1 MNRDQPTR
9 LRTGAGG
16 ASTTPRGD
24 VRATAQGFLRCP
36 HCERVLF
43 NPDWNE
49 RL

>member
-9 LRTGAGG
+9 LGTGAT
-16 ASTTPRGD
+16 A
-24 VRATAQGFLRCP
+24 AEFMNAQGFLRCP

-49 RL
+49 EL